1 MSLIIVHILLH
12 HKLWSNTVDWL
23 CGPERIAGNWSG
35 ITVSGKLT
43 VGGARLV
50 AIEAAP
56 GQSIGRD
63 CDAFLEIF
71 RAPDRQLLE
80 EACAR
85 RAAKDASRARMNSQV
100 IGVRL
105 AIAAS
110 TCSCMKAGTI
120 SGGNAKTSGKVLDSA
135 TSASVPA

>member
-56 GQSIGRD
+56 GQSTD
-63 CDAFLEIF
+63 EIVTRF
-71 RAPDRQLLE
+71 WRFSVRLTGSFSR
-80 EACAR
+80 R
-85 RAAKDASRARMNSQV
+85 RAR
-100 IGVRL
+100 
-105 AIAAS
+105 
-110 TCSCMKAGTI
+110 
-120 SGGNAKTSGKVLDSA
+120 SGPPKML
-135 TSASVPA
+135 PAPE